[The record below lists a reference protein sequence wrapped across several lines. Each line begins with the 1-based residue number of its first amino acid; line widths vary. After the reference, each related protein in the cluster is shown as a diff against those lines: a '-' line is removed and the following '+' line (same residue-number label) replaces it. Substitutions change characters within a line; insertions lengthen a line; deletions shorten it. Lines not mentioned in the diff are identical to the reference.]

1 MLCIAGS
8 AANNQNE
15 EKILITRTLIGA
27 AVALALAVTPSFAQD
42 KAKAASES
50 KQPAKA
56 KKAKPQS
63 AQMQLYVQGDSAF
76 DVGSSELK
84 PDGRAAID
92 KMLKTT
98 REGTKR
104 DPRPFTISSVI
115 LTGHAD
121 RLEPKADALALKRAQ
136 AVKDYLVSKG
146 VDEKFIF
153 WEGKG
158 AKSPMGVTK
167 FCDDKGAKAEL
178 AACLQPNRRVAI
190 EMGGTKPP
198 KPKKK

>member
-1 MLCIAGS
+1 MIR
-8 AANNQNE
+8 
-15 EKILITRTLIGA
+15 RTLIGA

-42 KAKAASES
+42 KAKPAGES
-50 KQPAKA
+50 KQAAKA
-56 KKAKPQS
+56 KPKGKPQS

-84 PDGRAAID
+84 AEGRAQID
-92 KMLKTT
+92 KMLKTG

-104 DPRPFTISSVI
+104 DPRPFTIGSVI

-121 RLEPKADALALKRAQ
+121 RLEPNPDALALKRAE
-136 AVKDYLVSKG
+136 AVKAYLVSKG
-146 VDEKFIF
+146 VDEKLIF

-190 EMGGTKPP
+190 EIGGSKPP
-198 KPKKK
+198 KPKK